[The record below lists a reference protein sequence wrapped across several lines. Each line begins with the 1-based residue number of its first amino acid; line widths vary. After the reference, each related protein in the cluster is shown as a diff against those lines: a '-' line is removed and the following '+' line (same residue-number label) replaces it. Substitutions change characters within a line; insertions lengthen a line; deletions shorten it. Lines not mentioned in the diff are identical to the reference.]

1 MSRKRRRRRGRR
13 KSWFGRLSMG
23 KRIGVV
29 LAGVLICLMMS
40 GVVFVAAKL
49 GRLDTQEIKTEDIV
63 VNKEAEKAGKGYTN
77 FAVFGIDSRSGE
89 LEKGTRSDTI
99 IIASLNNK
107 TKEVRMV
114 SVYRDTLLNVGNGEI
129 AKCNAAYSYGGPTQA
144 INMLNE
150 NLDLN
155 IQDFVTVDFA
165 AVAEAIDLLGGVEID
180 IQPEEVRPMN
190 KYISETA
197 RVADKEGNLIQQAG
211 LQQLDGVQATTYAR
225 IRSTAGGDFK
235 RAERQRLVIE
245 KIVDKVQKSDLGT
258 INKMIDELLPTIKT
272 SLSATEI
279 LSYAKCF
286 ADYKL
291 SELSGFPFAKT
302 TDTISGL
309 GSVVIPVTLEENVL
323 ELHQFLYVDKE
334 EAGEDEEGYEPS
346 EEVIRVNNKIESL
359 VGPRTA
365 MVEEKKEE
373 PEEKEAEENTSAK
386 MQFEVIE

>member
-49 GRLDTQEIKTEDIV
+49 GRLDTQKIKTEDIV

-291 SELSGFPFAKT
+291 SESSGFPFAKT

-346 EEVIRVNNKIESL
+346 EEVMRVNNKIESL

-365 MVEEKKEE
+365 IMV
-373 PEEKEAEENTSAK
+373 S
-386 MQFEVIE
+386 